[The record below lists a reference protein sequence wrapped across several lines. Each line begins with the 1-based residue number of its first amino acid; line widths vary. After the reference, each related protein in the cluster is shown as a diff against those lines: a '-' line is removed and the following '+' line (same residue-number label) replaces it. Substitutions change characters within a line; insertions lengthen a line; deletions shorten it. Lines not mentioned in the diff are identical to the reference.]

1 MKWHR
6 GILFGLF
13 LSFLLQTGCK
23 SAYYS
28 TWEKFGVHK
37 RDLLKK
43 RVVAARDDQEAAG
56 QQFKDALT
64 RLKELY
70 GFQGGDLE
78 KVYDALKSDFDRSS
92 EKAESVR
99 KRIKEV
105 ESVGDD
111 LFIEWEKELQEISSP
126 SLRDKSRDQLRQT
139 KRRYETLVEALKRAE
154 RSMEPVLTQFK
165 DQVLFLKHNL
175 NAQALS
181 SLQKEALSIQED
193 ITKLLA
199 EMERSIREADSFIDS
214 AEKA

>member
-13 LSFLLQTGCK
+13 LSLLLQTGCK

-28 TWEKFGVHK
+28 TWEKFGVYK

-43 RVVAARDDQEAAG
+43 RVVAARDDQEEAG

-99 KRIKEV
+99 KRIKDV

-139 KRRYETLVEALKRAE
+139 KRRYETLVAALKRAE
-154 RSMEPVLTQFK
+154 KSMEPVLTQFK

-193 ITKLLA
+193 ITKLLV
-199 EMERSIREADSFIDS
+199 EMEHSIREADSFIK
-214 AEKA
+214 ELP

>member
-199 EMERSIREADSFIDS
+199 EMERSIREADSFIK
-214 AEKA
+214 ELP